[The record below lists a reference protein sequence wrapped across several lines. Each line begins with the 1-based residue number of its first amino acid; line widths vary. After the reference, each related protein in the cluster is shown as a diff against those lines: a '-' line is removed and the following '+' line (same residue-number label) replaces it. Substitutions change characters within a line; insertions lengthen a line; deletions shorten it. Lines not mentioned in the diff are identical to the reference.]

1 MTFVLGRSADTGQS
15 GSLGHFLATDGS
27 RGAPVDVDLDRPH
40 VGLVVGKRGSGKS
53 HTLGVLA
60 EEIEATAGVSGI
72 VVDPMSAFGGLA
84 ETPGARVVTNP
95 TISADAITPAG
106 WCELLE
112 LDPATGP
119 GALLWRA
126 AATTGSL
133 EEMQRA
139 VDTAGAPQETRR
151 AVLNHLELAAS
162 WETFDPAGLTATDLQ
177 SAGITVLDTASIP
190 QAAQAAVVYAVAQS
204 IYDRALASDTDP
216 LPWLLVDEAHA
227 ITETVASR
235 ALRTLLTRGRHP
247 GVSLVLATQRP
258 AALPEVAISQAD
270 LVLSHRLT
278 AGPDVDALARSNPTY
293 LEADLESRLPEGVG
307 EALVVDDATESAVTI
322 TIRDRKTPHGGDT
335 PQASDRLPD
344 QHHNRDND
352 QSPSPEGTT
361 EAVQMEPVPAG
372 TSTDPSPRENHT
384 NRDDRSAS

>member
-1 MTFVLGRSADTGQS
+1 MTDVLGRTTDSGHA

-27 RGAPVDVDLDRPH
+27 RGAPVDIDLDKPH

-60 EEIEATAGVSGI
+60 EEIGTTPGVSGI

-84 ETPGARVVTNP
+84 ETPTARVVANP
-95 TISADAITPAG
+95 TISADTISPAG

-133 EEMQRA
+133 EGMQRA

-162 WETFDPAGLTATDLQ
+162 WGTFDPGGLTAADLQ
-177 SAGITVLDTASIP
+177 STGITVLDTASIP

-204 IYDRALASDTDP
+204 IYDRALESETDP

-227 ITETVASR
+227 ITETVAGR
-235 ALRTLLTRGRHP
+235 ALQTLLTRGRHP

-278 AGPDVDALARSNPTY
+278 AGPDIDALARSNPTY
-293 LEADLESRLPEGVG
+293 LDADLESRLPDGVG

-322 TIRDRKTPHGGDT
+322 TIRDRRTSHGGDT
-335 PQASDRLPD
+335 PRASDRLPD
-344 QHHNRDND
+344 QRPTPDND
-352 QSPSPEGTT
+352 QL
-361 EAVQMEPVPAG
+361 PAHANSNDAG
-372 TSTDPSPRENHT
+372 RITRVE
-384 NRDDRSAS
+384 